1 MTHLT
6 DIKEHLEVLNLSTT
20 CAPTMKEYKQAYR
33 ELMKLHPDLGG
44 DTARFQEITLAARMV
59 FEYIT
64 THQGEQARPESDD
77 DDNLIK
83 AFEASNKV
91 DYNNGNVVFGID
103 PKESSL
109 WVQYLTKRLGKPL
122 PLEQGNALQFKMEDF
137 RLPRQSAST
146 KSNYGTVTVTL
157 WPNPKTTTPKAMV
170 QGRCYMA
177 FITFILPLI
186 IKDIKNVSKH
196 SITEESLELGN
207 DEEGEHEGDQVEGD
221 TATDTATSKALGRL
235 EKELLVM
242 RDDMAG
248 RFDAVVKS
256 KTASDFSLLDKRL
269 ESLENLLRQN
279 IEQNSRL
286 SASLDSLKDSLSR
299 NTEGVLCPEQVE
311 QLAKQ
316 ISSSQ
321 NNQITEI
328 STTVTAIR
336 GEMALASS
344 LHEVQNKVDS
354 INPLL
359 DLVHTA
365 ALKID
370 YNVNDMRK
378 EINKTNEI
386 TNNEMIQV
394 RKNSDNSLTMFE
406 EMMKSLKNIEISNS
420 KTSPTL
426 PQAQATSNSSKST
439 PEPDIPLRK
448 GVMFASSIALDTDIQ
463 RYKEELNVDLKVIP
477 TYYIKEHPNS
487 RDPDAYLGCMVNQHL
502 RGKVGYNFAIFATG
516 TNDISDLDCNTS
528 PPTTLFSEVSEQ
540 SRTLFDMADSIA
552 KEMDIDVF
560 VIDKP
565 PRYDASSDPTG
576 MKQKLTKFANGALAS
591 NTGATPRIFLVEQ
604 ASLARSS
611 IKAREDIYQRDGLHL
626 TSKGLNFYTSN
637 IIGAMKDC
645 YPDTQ
650 LLPKQAGARETATP
664 GHVHGQRESHGQLGA
679 RDRGVGQREGY
690 GRGYRGQRDIRRRD
704 RGRDTRERRG
714 QGDYHHNPRPY
725 PPATQ
730 PWGGRGGGRWD
741 KGQHWDYP
749 DLSFGGGYSQYD
761 RRGYY

>member
-1 MTHLT
+1 MAHLT
-6 DIKEHLEVLNLSTT
+6 DIKEHLKVLNLSTT

-44 DTARFQEITLAARMV
+44 DTAKFQEITLAARTV

-64 THQGEQARPESDD
+64 THQGEHARPESDD
-77 DDNLIK
+77 DANLIK

-109 WVQYLTKRLGKPL
+109 WVQCLTKRLGKPF
-122 PLEQGNALQFKMEDF
+122 PLEQRNSLQFKMEDF
-137 RLPRQSAST
+137 RLPRQSTST
-146 KSNYGTVTVTL
+146 KSNYGTVTVTI

-186 IKDIKNVSKH
+186 IKDIKNVSKQP
-196 SITEESLELGN
+196 ITEGALELEN
-207 DEEGEHEGDQVEGD
+207 DEEGEHEGDKGD
-221 TATDTATSKALGRL
+221 ITTDTATSKALGRL

-242 RDDMAG
+242 RDDMAV
-248 RFDAVVKS
+248 RFEAVLGS
-256 KTASDFSLLDKRL
+256 KPAPDPSLLDKRL
-269 ESLENLLRQN
+269 ESLESLLRQN
-279 IEQNSRL
+279 IEQNSKL
-286 SASLDSLKDSLSR
+286 SASLDSLKDTLSK
-299 NTEGVLCPEQVE
+299 NTEGVLRHEQVE
-311 QLAKQ
+311 QLANQ
-316 ISSSQ
+316 ISSSH

-328 STTVTAIR
+328 SNTVTAIR
-336 GEMALASS
+336 GEMAQASS
-344 LHEVQNKVDS
+344 LCEVQNKVDS

-359 DLVHTA
+359 DMVHSA

-378 EINKTNEI
+378 EINKTSEI

-406 EMMKSLKNIEISNS
+406 AMMISLKNIEMSNR

-426 PQAQATSNSSKST
+426 PQAQATSSSNTST
-439 PEPDIPLRK
+439 TVSDTPPRK
-448 GVMFASSIALDTDIQ
+448 GIMFASSIALDTDIQ
-463 RYKEELNVDLKVIP
+463 RYKEELNIDLKVIP

-502 RGKVGYNFAIFATG
+502 RGKAGYHFAILATG
-516 TNDISDLDCNTS
+516 TNDISDLDCNKS

-540 SRTLFDMADSIA
+540 SRTLFDVAESIA

-560 VIDKP
+560 VVDKP
-565 PRYDASSDPTG
+565 PRYDATSDPTG

-611 IKAREDIYQRDGLHL
+611 IKAREDIFQKDGLHL
-626 TSKGLNFYTSN
+626 TSKGLNFYTNN
-637 IIGAMKDC
+637 IISAIKEC
-645 YPDTQ
+645 FPDTQ
-650 LLPKQAGARETATP
+650 LLPGASETANL
-664 GHVHGQRESHGQLGA
+664 GGNGGQVHGQRGSHGQLGA
-679 RDRGVGQREGY
+679 GDRGVGQREGY
-690 GRGYRGQRDIRRRD
+690 GRGYRGQRGDNRGGDNRRRD
-704 RGRDTRERRG
+704 RHRDTRDRRG
-714 QGDYHHNPRPY
+714 QSNYHRRPY

-741 KGQHWDYP
+741 YP
-749 DLSFGGGYSQYD
+749 DHSFGGGYGYNSQYD